1 MIKSGS
7 TEAFIK
13 ASFSTISGQRIITI
27 GFNKEKKVIK
37 IDDQP
42 SKSQK
47 EIASILKP
55 ILLQHKDVG
64 IVAGYPEE
72 SRAFIQQLIFLAN
85 AQAGDLQFKLK
96 AILKRRKALLQTPGA
111 SEAEIDLWTDKLLKT
126 SASIREIAQPIIKS
140 LQEKIDA
147 IASIKSIKIKY
158 KTNPDSSTNNS
169 LEKELLL
176 GRNLIGSHLDYLE
189 VFQNNLDAK
198 KFASRG
204 QQRIMTF
211 LLKAAS
217 CLLLLEINPTSAIIL
232 LVDDFFAE
240 LDNENKLF
248 AEEILEKIPCQ
259 KIISYPTQASIEKE
273 NLICL

>member
-7 TEAFIK
+7 SEAFIK
-13 ASFSTISGQRIITI
+13 ACISTPAGQRIITI

-37 IDDQP
+37 IDAQL

-47 EIASILKP
+47 DVALILKP
-55 ILLQHKDVG
+55 ILLQHKDIG

-72 SRAFIQQLIFLAN
+72 SRAFIQQLTFLTGTT
-85 AQAGDLQFKLK
+85 GDLQFKLK
-96 AILKRRKALLQTPGA
+96 AILKRRKVLLETNGA
-111 SEAEIDLWTDKLLKT
+111 SREEIKLWTDKLLET
-126 SASIREIAQPIIKS
+126 SASIRNLTEPIIAS
-140 LQEKIDA
+140 LQEKIDKLA
-147 IASIKSIKIKY
+147 GRKNIKIKY
-158 KTNPDSSTNNS
+158 KINEDSKPCNS
-169 LEKELLL
+169 IERECLL
-176 GRNLIGSHLDYLE
+176 GRNLIGSHLDCLE
-189 VFQNNLDAK
+189 IVQNNLDAK
-198 KFASRG
+198 KFSSRG
-204 QQRIMTF
+204 QQRIIAF

-217 CLLLLEINPTSAIIL
+217 CLLLLELKPTSAIIL

-259 KIISYPTQASIEKE
+259 KIITYPKQHAPEKE